1 MALQP
6 IPQTTPPPV
15 VPNRSD
21 RANFAIQ
28 TQNWTLWQK
37 NYNYPET
44 LLVLASVQGNALHAQ
59 ERATA
64 AGEYAATAQSAANA
78 AETSAQTAAGI
89 SGASPWVAG
98 NYAFGTF
105 VWSPL
110 SLLTYRRRP
119 AGVTASAVDPSL
131 DPAGWK
137 LAGSVMSMPQAD
149 LTTAGPH
156 QLVVGFH
163 YIVKHPDAVCLMPAG
178 AAPQEQV
185 RVTNKSGNTR
195 VKLLRNGSTFDGW
208 DDDIVLDSR
217 TNDKTYTKTAGNT
230 WL

>member
-6 IPQTTPPPV
+6 IPETTPPPV
-15 VPNRSD
+15 IPNRGD

-28 TQNWTLWQK
+28 AQNWTLWQK
-37 NYNYPET
+37 NYHYPET

-78 AETSAQTAAGI
+78 AATSAQTAAGI
-89 SGASPWVAG
+89 SGAPQWVAG
-98 NYAFGTF
+98 DYAFGTF

-110 SLLTYRRRP
+110 SLLTYRRKT
-119 AGVTASAVDPSL
+119 AGVTASTVDPSI
-131 DPAGWK
+131 DTVGWK
-137 LAGSVMSMPQAD
+137 LAGSVMSMPQIE

-156 QLVVGFH
+156 NLAVGIH

-185 RVTNKSGNTR
+185 RVTNRSGDTK
-195 VKLLRNGSTFDGW
+195 VLLMRTGSTFNEVNE
-208 DDDIVLDSR
+208 DITLDSR
-217 TNDKTYTKTAGNT
+217 GTDKTFTKAAGNT